1 LITPSLDWRGS
12 LRPQTAEVTL
22 VHKTIDNLIVR
33 GLKKTAVI
41 FSRNTFYI
49 EGVTM
54 LEIRWHGRGGQ
65 GAVTSVEML
74 ALTAIGEGK
83 YAQGFPS
90 FGPERRGAPV
100 AAFNRIDD
108 KQIKVRSAVYKPDV
122 VVVLDPSLVGLVNV
136 TEGLKPDGTLI
147 VNTPKSPEELKKE
160 LNFKGRVATVDASKI
175 AWEELGVPITNTTM
189 LGALIKVLDIVKLD
203 SVKEPIE
210 HRFGRIAQKNL
221 AALKKA
227 YEDVKIN

>member
-1 LITPSLDWRGS
+1 
-12 LRPQTAEVTL
+12 
-22 VHKTIDNLIVR
+22 
-33 GLKKTAVI
+33 
-41 FSRNTFYI
+41 
-49 EGVTM
+49 M

-122 VVVLDPSLVGLVNV
+122 VVVLDSSLVGLVDV

-160 LNFKGRVATVDASKI
+160 LNFKGRLATVDASKI

-189 LGALIKVLDIVKLD
+189 LGALIKVLGIVKLD
-203 SVKEPIE
+203 SVKDPME

>member
-1 LITPSLDWRGS
+1 
-12 LRPQTAEVTL
+12 
-22 VHKTIDNLIVR
+22 
-33 GLKKTAVI
+33 
-41 FSRNTFYI
+41 
-49 EGVTM
+49 M

-122 VVVLDPSLVGLVNV
+122 VVVLDSSLVGLVNV

-160 LNFKGRVATVDASKI
+160 LNFKGKVATVDASKI

-203 SVKEPIE
+203 SVKEPME

-221 AALKKA
+221 AALQKA
-227 YEDVKIN
+227 YEDVNIN

>member
-1 LITPSLDWRGS
+1 
-12 LRPQTAEVTL
+12 
-22 VHKTIDNLIVR
+22 
-33 GLKKTAVI
+33 
-41 FSRNTFYI
+41 
-49 EGVTM
+49 M

-74 ALTAIGEGK
+74 ALAAIGEGK

-108 KQIKVRSAVYKPDV
+108 KQIKIRSAVYNPDA
-122 VVVLDPSLVGLVNV
+122 VVVLDSSLVALVNV

-147 VNTPKSPEELKKE
+147 VNTSKSPQELEKE

-189 LGALIKVLDIVKLD
+189 LGALIKILGIVRLD
-203 SVKEPIE
+203 SVKDPME
-210 HRFGRIAQKNL
+210 HRFGRIAGKNL
-221 AALKKA
+221 AALKRA
-227 YEDVKIN
+227 YEEVKIN